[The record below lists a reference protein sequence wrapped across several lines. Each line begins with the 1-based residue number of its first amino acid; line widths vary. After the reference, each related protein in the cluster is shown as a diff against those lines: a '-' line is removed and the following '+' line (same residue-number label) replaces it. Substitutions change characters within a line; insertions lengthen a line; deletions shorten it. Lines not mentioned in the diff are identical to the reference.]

1 MLREFILG
9 RERFD
14 AAFRQYIQDWAYKH
28 PKPYDFFR
36 TIEEVSG
43 EKLSWFWRG
52 WYMGTDIL
60 DQAVTGVD
68 SDENGVNIHLENLE
82 GLVMP
87 VDLLVVLENGRTIR
101 QKLPAE
107 IWMRSDHSTFTL
119 DPDQQVRSVVIDPDG
134 FLPDQNPDNNRW
146 GARATS

>member
-1 MLREFILG
+1 
-9 RERFD
+9 
-14 AAFRQYIQDWAYKH
+14 
-28 PKPYDFFR
+28 
-36 TIEEVSG
+36 
-43 EKLSWFWRG
+43 
-52 WYMGTDIL
+52 MGTDVL